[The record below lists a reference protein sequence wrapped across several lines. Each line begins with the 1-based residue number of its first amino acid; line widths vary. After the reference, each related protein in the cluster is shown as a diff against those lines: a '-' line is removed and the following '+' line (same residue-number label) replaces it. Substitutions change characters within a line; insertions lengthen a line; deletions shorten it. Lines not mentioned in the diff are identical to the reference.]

1 MFFRIIS
8 QNCDNQQDW
17 CRWSACAALMCCRKD
32 ARQTLW
38 PLLNACTEFPLRKLG
53 WMRILDGIYPEI
65 NTWMQGYLSIP
76 VGIFPESN
84 TWMQGYLSIPVGISP
99 ESNTWMQGYLSI
111 PVGIFPRSNSWKLGW
126 TSSVGGLFPEII
138 KPDPG
143 REVRCNPDLDGKFQ
157 PFFFY
162 SVGVKLVSR
171 TMVSTS
177 RYKCWYVL
185 QTKWEAKFQKL
196 H

>member
-17 CRWSACAALMCCRKD
+17 CRCSACAALMCCRKD

-99 ESNTWMQGYLSI
+99 EINTWMQGYLSI

-138 KPDPG
+138 KPVPG

-157 PFFFY
+157 PIFLTVCSLNRCFPIRQSFANN
-162 SVGVKLVSR
+162 S
-171 TMVSTS
+171 
-177 RYKCWYVL
+177 
-185 QTKWEAKFQKL
+185 E
-196 H
+196 